1 MKPYIAQIVKVSLKP
16 IEFYWRI
23 VYIWYMGK
31 AKGKAT
37 EDYSKRLKRL
47 RLSLDMTHREFAE
60 KFMVQHSTIGLWES
74 GNREIPG
81 PAKMLIKIY
90 EVENKKN
97 KAK

>member
-1 MKPYIAQIVKVSLKP
+1 
-16 IEFYWRI
+16 
-23 VYIWYMGK
+23 MGK
-31 AKGKAT
+31 TKEKT
-37 EDYSKRLKRL
+37 SEDYSKRLKRL

-90 EVENKKN
+90 EAENKKS
-97 KAK
+97 KTK